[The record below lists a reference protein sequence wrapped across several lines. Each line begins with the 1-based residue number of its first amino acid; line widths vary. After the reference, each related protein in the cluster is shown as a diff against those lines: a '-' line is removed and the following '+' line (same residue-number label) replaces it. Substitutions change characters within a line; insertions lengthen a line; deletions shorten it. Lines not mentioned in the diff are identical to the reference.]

1 MALTVPSRIEA
12 EAVVPDELA
21 GARFDQAAARMFSTY
36 SRERLKQWIR
46 SEQLLLNG
54 RAGESDTRVRGGDR
68 LRLQAEP
75 DTREDWQS
83 AQDVLFAI
91 AHMDDRVIV
100 VDKPVGVVMHPGAGT
115 RDGTLVNGLLFRFP
129 ELAGLPRA
137 GIVHRLDKDTSGLL
151 IVGRTLDAHT
161 WFVRALAARAID
173 RRYIV
178 IVRGEVLRPFSV
190 DAAIGRHPTLRT
202 RMAVRLE
209 GGRPARTDFVPLAR
223 AGGTTLLEARLH
235 SGRTHQIRVHLAHA
249 GYPLLGDSVYGIRH
263 PAIAR
268 QALHA
273 YRLAFALV
281 PGGPILEVKSRPPAD
296 FRALTESLGLAVND

>member
-1 MALTVPSRIEA
+1 M
-12 EAVVPDELA
+12 PDELA

-46 SEQLLLNG
+46 GEQLLLNG
-54 RAGESDTRVRGGDR
+54 RAGESDTRVRGGDL
-68 LRLQAEP
+68 LRIQADP

-83 AQDVLFAI
+83 AQEVLFGI
-91 AHMDDRVIV
+91 AHIDDRVIV

-129 ELAGLPRA
+129 ELAVLPRA

-151 IVGRTLDAHT
+151 IVARTLDAHT
-161 WFVRALAARAID
+161 WFVRALAARAVE
-173 RRYIV
+173 RRYLV
-178 IVRGEVLRPFSV
+178 LVRGAVLRPFSV

-202 RMAVRLE
+202 RMAVRLA
-209 GGRPARTDFVPLAR
+209 GGRPARTDFLPLCH

-249 GYPLLGDSVYGIRH
+249 GYPLLGDSVYGVRQ
-263 PAIAR
+263 AGIAR

-273 YRLAFALV
+273 YRLAFASV
-281 PGGPILEVKSRPPAD
+281 PSGPVMEIVSRPPAD
-296 FRALTESLGLAVND
+296 FLALAGSLGLVVNV

>member
-1 MALTVPSRIEA
+1 M
-12 EAVVPDELA
+12 PDELA
-21 GARFDQAAARMFSTY
+21 GARFDQAAARMFSSY

-46 SEQLLLNG
+46 AEQLLLNG
-54 RAGESDTRVRGGDR
+54 VAGESDTRVRGGDT
-68 LRLQAEP
+68 LRIQAEP

-83 AQDVLFAI
+83 AQEVLFSI
-91 AHMDDRVIV
+91 AHIDDRVIV

-129 ELAGLPRA
+129 ELAALPRA

-161 WFVRALAARAID
+161 WFVRALAARAVE
-173 RRYIV
+173 RRYLV
-178 IVRGEVLRPFSV
+178 VVRGDVLRPFSV
-190 DAAIGRHPTLRT
+190 DAAIGRHPALRT

-209 GGRPARTDFVPLAR
+209 GGRPARTDFEPLAR

-249 GYPLLGDSVYGIRH
+249 GYPLLGDTVYGVRH
-263 PAIAR
+263 PGIAR

-273 YRLAFALV
+273 YRLAFGSVPNGAL
-281 PGGPILEVKSRPPAD
+281 IEVVSRPPAD
-296 FRALTESLGLAVND
+296 FLALAESLGLVINV